1 VLLLVY
7 YLGHS
12 YSFGKLLNQY
22 FKTHIM
28 ATFISS
34 LILYGFAAAVLG
46 LIGKLIYDIQQT
58 KKSIKVQQNEITADE
73 VNNFQKLAG
82 IKPIDTNDEI
92 REILVKNNLNV
103 KEQIVGELLK
113 AAQNSEFPAP
123 DQSIPMIS
131 AKLTTIELGSK
142 EETDPLASVPL
153 SRVSKKAK
161 QKMAEIAKQDIS
173 EQLEQN
179 AENYAALIKSEKPA
193 KSIFPEEVEYT
204 DEYFK
209 PDYSKSKKKNP
220 KQDIKGIVDDSKPFK
235 KTRKKATKNKKENE

>member
-1 VLLLVY
+1 
-7 YLGHS
+7 
-12 YSFGKLLNQY
+12 
-22 FKTHIM
+22 M

-82 IKPIDTNDEI
+82 IKPTNPNDEL
-92 REILVKNNLNV
+92 REILVKNNILA

-142 EETDPLASVPL
+142 EEVDPLASVPM

-179 AENYAALIKSEKPA
+179 AENYAALIKSETPA
-193 KSIFPEEVEYT
+193 KSIFPEAVEYT